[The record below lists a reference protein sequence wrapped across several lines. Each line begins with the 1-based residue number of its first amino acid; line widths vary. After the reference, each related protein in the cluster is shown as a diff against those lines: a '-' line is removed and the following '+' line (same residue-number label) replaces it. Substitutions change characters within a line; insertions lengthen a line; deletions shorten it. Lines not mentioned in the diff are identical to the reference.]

1 MWCELTPAH
10 IVAAPSDSR
19 MRFSI
24 VGVAPRNG
32 SLLGRGSSPG
42 DLSAPNDDVHGVG
55 RGPSPRPEPI
65 GAAHEST

>member
-1 MWCELTPAH
+1 MWCELSPAH

-19 MRFSI
+19 MRLSI
-24 VGVAPRNG
+24 VGVAPRDV

-55 RGPSPRPEPI
+55 RALSVRL
-65 GAAHEST
+65 T